1 MELLDYD
8 GAVEVLQGTLTSIKD
23 NVFDYFVLPI
33 TAVKGFGPIAFVEAG
48 VHNTGGNGGSSSSS
62 GGNSG
67 TTSC

>member
-8 GAVEVLQGTLTSIKD
+8 GAVEALQGTLTAIKD
-23 NVFDYFVLPI
+23 NVFYYLDLPS
-33 TAVKGFGPIAFVEAG
+33 TAVKGLGPIAFVEGG
-48 VHNTGGNGGSSSSS
+48 VHNTGGGESSSSS